1 MNMTNQQIMILIG
14 CILLLILIML
24 LIWYSLPRLNKRRR
38 VQSYNSSVYP
48 LAWAGQPK
56 VSDKGATS
64 VSVDV
69 NCFYD
74 KDGVRIQPDKYL
86 HFVVSGNSMQFCGI
100 HDKDL
105 LFVSKNFRIVDLTD
119 FPCILVLK
127 NSDPNNTD
135 TTYKVRRAWGI
146 FVYGDDR
153 FEADVRSIIASE
165 DFKAIKN
172 LKCKDGASAY
182 REDESLIE
190 DFLTTRLPKYE
201 SKYINCANPDEWNR
215 TVVISTTF
223 DTDEKLVHFS
233 IHPIKNI
240 VGIVKESFTVSR

>member
-1 MNMTNQQIMILIG
+1 MILIG

-56 VSDKGATS
+56 ISGKSATS

-69 NCFYD
+69 NCFYG
-74 KDGVRIQPDKYL
+74 KDGERLQPDKYL

-100 HDKDL
+100 RDKDL
-105 LFVSKNFRIVDLTD
+105 LFVAKNFRIVDLTD
-119 FPCILVLK
+119 FPCVLVLK
-127 NSDPNNTD
+127 NSATINAD

-153 FEADVRSIIASE
+153 FESVVRDIIASE

-172 LKCKDGASAY
+172 LKSNDGASAY
-182 REDESLIE
+182 REDESLID
-190 DFLTTRLPKYE
+190 DFLRNRLPKYE
-201 SKYINCANPDEWNR
+201 SKYINCTNPDEWDR

-223 DTDEKLVHFS
+223 DTDEKLAHFS

-240 VGIVKESFTVSR
+240 VGIVRESFTVAH